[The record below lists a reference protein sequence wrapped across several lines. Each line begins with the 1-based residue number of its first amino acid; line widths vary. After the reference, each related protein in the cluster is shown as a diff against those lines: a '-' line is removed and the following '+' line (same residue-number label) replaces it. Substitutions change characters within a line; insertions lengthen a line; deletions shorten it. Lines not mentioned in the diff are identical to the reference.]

1 MGMGSLAHFGLLNV
15 PSPAKTSPPK
25 PIHFHRGGV
34 LEGGKTPARF
44 DPHLPARA
52 PQPVASSSAAVAA
65 VAVSASA
72 AVAAAV
78 VGKCVSSSSLLRSAG
93 VAVVELVALISG
105 FGGGASRVQ

>member
-1 MGMGSLAHFGLLNV
+1 MGSLAHFGLLSV

-34 LEGGKTPARF
+34 LEGEKRRRASIRICR
-44 DPHLPARA
+44 RA
-52 PQPVASSSAAVAA
+52 P
-65 VAVSASA
+65 VSRLLRRRCRRRRLCLHRRGA
-72 AVAAAV
+72 AAAV
-78 VGKCVSSSSLLRSAG
+78 VGKCVSSSSLRSAG

>member
-1 MGMGSLAHFGLLNV
+1 MGMGSLAHFGLLSV

-52 PQPVASSSAAVAA
+52 PQSVSSSSAVAA
-65 VAVSASA
+65 VAVSAA
-72 AVAAAV
+72 AAAAAV